1 MNKALTIFITT
12 LTTAIS
18 AQAEDNWYVSLKGGA
33 SFPDLSQ
40 IDTGWQIDGAVGYR
54 YLLDEAYPDNEMGLR
69 FEFNPGFAS
78 NTHSGPGGAG
88 ELTRLMGNVLID
100 WPFVEWSYLYTGGG
114 IGGAYYHLPSLGN
127 DFVFAYQALA
137 GIGFIVAE
145 DVKLEIGYRFFTS
158 NDQHMN
164 GVTVQAPQ
172 FQCVEAGI
180 QIEF

>member
-1 MNKALTIFITT
+1 MRRGLVTGVE
-12 LTTAIS
+12 
-18 AQAEDNWYVSLKGGA
+18 AQFHLG
-33 SFPDLSQ
+33 
-40 IDTGWQIDGAVGYR
+40 
-54 YLLDEAYPDNEMGLR
+54 MGR
-69 FEFNPGFAS
+69 N
-78 NTHSGPGGAG
+78 G
-88 ELTRLMGNVLID
+88 EGK
-100 WPFVEWSYLYTGGG
+100 EGGG

-180 QIEF
+180 RIEF